1 MLQLSDIC
9 ELCDQELM
17 IYQIVFDLD
26 LMETRESQE
35 GPRLKLWF

>member
-35 GPRLKLWF
+35 GQRLKLWF